1 MAYAL
6 MMMVADMN
14 PVAVPANAAVASHSD
29 LGTERDSNED
39 ACGIHLDDAGSV
51 LVVVADGVSGY
62 EGGEIASRTAVD
74 VTIAAYC
81 ESPPS
86 WGPAKR
92 IFRAVQRANIEIYD
106 RTLVVPELRRMSCTV
121 TAVLVHDGV
130 AYGAHVG
137 DSRLYLVRGGSIV
150 QKTKD
155 HTVTAERVRLGL
167 LSAERAKSH
176 PDRSTLTHSLG
187 PELIAAIDRLSF
199 PLEKDDALIIC
210 TDGLYNVI
218 EDDELAAVGSHDE
231 PTAACAEL
239 VNRANARGT
248 PDNLTVAMIRCLAG
262 APASPSSTGWR
273 SVLGQIFSR

>member
-1 MAYAL
+1 
-6 MMMVADMN
+6 MMVAEDRN
-14 PVAVPANAAVASHSD
+14 PVAVAAQVTVSVLSD
-29 LGTERDSNED
+29 VGTERDTNED
-39 ACGIHLDDAGSV
+39 ACGVHVEDASGAV

-62 EGGEIASRTAVD
+62 EGGEIASRMAVD
-74 VTIAAYC
+74 VTVNAFA
-81 ESPPS
+81 ESPAS

-106 RTLVVPELRRMSCTV
+106 KAQVVPELRRMSCTI

-137 DSRLYLVRGGSIV
+137 DSRLYLIREEGIV

-155 HTVTAERVRLGL
+155 HTVTADRVRLGL
-167 LSAERAKSH
+167 MSAERARSH

-199 PLEKDDALIIC
+199 PLVTDDVLLMC
-210 TDGLYNVI
+210 SDGLYNVLGESEMKACI
-218 EDDELAAVGSHDE
+218 GESDAKE
-231 PTAACAEL
+231 ACAEL
-239 VNRANARGT
+239 VRQANERGT
-248 PDNLTVAMIRCLAG
+248 PDNLTAAVLRVVTG
-262 APASPSSTGWR
+262 APEAPAGTNWR

>member
-1 MAYAL
+1 
-6 MMMVADMN
+6 MMVADMD
-14 PVAVPANAAVASHSD
+14 PVAVPAQVTVGALTDV
-29 LGTERDSNED
+29 GTERESNED
-39 ACGIHLDDAGSV
+39 ACGIHVEEAAGV

-74 VTIAAYC
+74 VTLSAFV
-81 ESPPS
+81 ESPAS

-106 RTLVVPELRRMSCTV
+106 RAQVVPELRRMSCTI
-121 TAVLVHDGV
+121 TAVLVHEGI

-137 DSRLYLVRGGSIV
+137 DSRLYLIREGSIV

-155 HTVTAERVRLGL
+155 HTVTADRVRLGL
-167 LSAERAKSH
+167 LSAERARSH

-199 PLEKDDALIIC
+199 PLAKDDVLLVC
-210 TDGLYNVI
+210 SDGLYNVLV
-218 EDDELAAVGSHDE
+218 DDEMRTCVGE
-231 PTAACAEL
+231 LEAKEACAEL
-239 VNRANARGT
+239 VQRANERGT
-248 PDNLTVAMIRCLAG
+248 PDNLTAAVLRVVTG
-262 APASPSSTGWR
+262 APEAPPGTNWR

>member
-1 MAYAL
+1 
-6 MMMVADMN
+6 MVADMD
-14 PVAVPANAAVASHSD
+14 PVAVPAQVTVAALSD
-29 LGTERDSNED
+29 LGTERDNNED
-39 ACGIHLDDAGSV
+39 ACGLQVDDGGSV

-74 VTIAAYC
+74 VTLSAFAD
-81 ESPPS
+81 SPAS

-106 RTLVVPELRRMSCTV
+106 RALVVPELRRMSCTI

-130 AYGAHVG
+130 AYAAHVG
-137 DSRLYLVRGGSIV
+137 DSRLYLFRGESVV

-155 HTVTAERVRLGL
+155 HTVTADRVRLGL

-187 PELIAAIDRLSF
+187 PELIAAIDRLNF
-199 PLEKDDALIIC
+199 PLAKDDVLLVC
-210 TDGLYNVI
+210 SDGLYNVL
-218 EDDELAAVGSHDE
+218 EDRELRAIVADLDASE
-231 PTAACAEL
+231 ACAEL
-239 VNRANARGT
+239 VRQANRRGT
-248 PDNLTVAMIRCLAG
+248 PDNLTAAVARVAVG
-262 APASPSSTGWR
+262 APEPSPAANWR